1 MQLLID
7 KYLFWSTK
15 QLVKLT
21 YFFLYSKITVQTFP
35 LPKLSLL
42 YHAKLISK
50 KWMNGLNEKLF
61 LSLFLFMWLV
71 FTQITDK
78 IWKED
83 LARSLLNSTYRVQ
96 CYTKL
101 FWNGKAISTRMFGI
115 LIFFTHCI
123 HSADLFPLIRSCSSR
138 LFLHLFLMI
147 LSSFF
152 QLFNVVHSISVF

>member
-1 MQLLID
+1 MFQAPNLHLAMQLLID

-35 LPKLSLL
+35 LPKLSLF

-71 FTQITDK
+71 FTQMTDQ

-115 LIFFTHCI
+115 LIFFTLHPFSWLVSFNKVVQFKAFFTFI
-123 HSADLFPLIRSCSSR
+123 PNDFVF
-138 LFLHLFLMI
+138 FL
-147 LSSFF
+147 ST
-152 QLFNVVHSISVF
+152 V